1 MKYYLGLDV
10 GGTNLAAGVVDEAFR
25 LLSKVSCP
33 SGAGRQMEEIVADMA
48 AVSQKAVRKKTSH
61 PGESAC
67 RVRSILRPV
76 FWCMQ
81 TVLDGKT

>member
-48 AVSQKAVRKKTSH
+48 AVSQKAVRGVKTY
-61 PGESAC
+61 
-67 RVRSILRPV
+67 
-76 FWCMQ
+76 
-81 TVLDGKT
+81 